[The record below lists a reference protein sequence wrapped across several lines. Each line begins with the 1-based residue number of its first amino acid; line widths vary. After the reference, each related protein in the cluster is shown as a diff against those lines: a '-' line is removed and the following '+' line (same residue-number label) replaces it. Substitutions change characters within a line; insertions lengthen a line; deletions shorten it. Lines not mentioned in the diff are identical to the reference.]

1 MKSQTELDWIAKHN
15 ERVKLRTS
23 FFNTVGIGLIGFGFL
38 RPLAE
43 GTISFWNEPL
53 TEDPRQYADI
63 IQQTADLIRAWE
75 AAGMRVVPDDPD
87 QGFLGMLVP
96 DWLQFM
102 PSWVYW
108 IAAGLAFHAVAV
120 YNLGNLRKEK
130 KS

>member
-1 MKSQTELDWIAKHN
+1 
-15 ERVKLRTS
+15 
-23 FFNTVGIGLIGFGFL
+23 
-38 RPLAE
+38 
-43 GTISFWNEPL
+43 
-53 TEDPRQYADI
+53 
-63 IQQTADLIRAWE
+63 
-75 AAGMRVVPDDPD
+75 
-87 QGFLGMLVP
+87 MLVP